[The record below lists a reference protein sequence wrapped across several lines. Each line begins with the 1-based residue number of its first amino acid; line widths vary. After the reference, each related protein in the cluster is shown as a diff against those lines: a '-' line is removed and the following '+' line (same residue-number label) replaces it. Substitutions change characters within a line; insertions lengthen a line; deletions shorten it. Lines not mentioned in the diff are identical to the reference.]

1 MTTDTS
7 QEPHPT
13 VTVVFES
20 LFGSTRQVAEAIADG
35 IRETTPVS
43 VMSVVDAPAVTECDV
58 LVVGAPTH
66 AHSLSGPASRA
77 EAESWARDPVKHLR
91 FEGVSGT
98 IGVREWIDRCP
109 SVRFG
114 YVAFDTRV
122 DMPRIFTGSAASA
135 IVKRLRKQGL
145 HEVLSSE
152 SFLVDKDSHLLPAE
166 LDRARRWGREIANT
180 AAASARPE
188 TRVKR

>member
-1 MTTDTS
+1 MTTDHP
-7 QEPHPT
+7 QEPGPT
-13 VTVVFES
+13 VTIVFES

-43 VMSVVDAPAVTECDV
+43 VMSVVDAPALTDCDV

-66 AHSLSGPASRA
+66 AHSLSRPASRT
-77 EAESWARDPVKHLR
+77 EAESWARDPAKHLR
-91 FEGVSGT
+91 FEGDSRAT
-98 IGVREWIDRCP
+98 GVREWIDRCP
-109 SVRFG
+109 SPRIG

-135 IVKRLRKQGL
+135 IAKRLRKHDL
-145 HEVLSSE
+145 REVVPSE

-166 LDRARRWGREIANT
+166 IDRARRWGRAIAS
-180 AAASARPE
+180 AVAASARPE
-188 TRVKR
+188 TSMKR